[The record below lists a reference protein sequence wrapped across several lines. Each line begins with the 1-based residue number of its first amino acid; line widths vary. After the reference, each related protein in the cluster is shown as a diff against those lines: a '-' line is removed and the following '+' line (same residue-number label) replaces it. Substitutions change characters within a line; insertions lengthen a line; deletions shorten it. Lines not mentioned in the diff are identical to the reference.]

1 MDKKRSIVDYNN
13 ITQEMMDA
21 LLSQYPYGFDGHTV
35 KFKNAKGENVHA
47 VPFETDDAKYL
58 VKIGSKL
65 EAKLEAYMEESDDYD
80 DDDIASVDF
89 SVSDDDEDDED

>member
-1 MDKKRSIVDYNN
+1 MVLMVIP
-13 ITQEMMDA
+13 
-21 LLSQYPYGFDGHTV
+21 LSLI
-35 KFKNAKGENVHA
+35 AKGENVHA

-80 DDDIASVDF
+80 DIASVDF